1 MGSIAAAALSLV
13 GFGQNEGPEVFRR
26 EVVGVARPLANHTVG
41 SPRGRCRRWIR
52 AIESSWQ
59 KRSNSP
65 LSLLAENGTH
75 LIHGRASRKV
85 LGEGRCVGRVGV
97 ACPTQLTHMELRAEP
112 RRHRRVHGHTG
123 VKACKALERGG
134 LDTNLCAVA
143 SFVVTPIL
151 GRDPGDHLDG
161 VFGN

>member
-13 GFGQNEGPEVFRR
+13 GFGQNEGPEVFRG

-65 LSLLAENGTH
+65 LSLLAENSTH
-75 LIHGRASRKV
+75 LEHDRASKKM
-85 LGEGRCVGRVGV
+85 LGEWRCIGRVGV
-97 ACPTQLTHMELRAEP
+97 ACPTQFTHMKLRAEP
-112 RRHRRVHGHTG
+112 WRHRRVHGHTG
-123 VKACKALERGG
+123 VKACNALERGG
-134 LDTNLCAVA
+134 LDTNLCAVT
-143 SFVVTPIL
+143 SLVVAPII
-151 GRDPGDHLDG
+151 GDPCDHLDG
-161 VFGN
+161 VFGD